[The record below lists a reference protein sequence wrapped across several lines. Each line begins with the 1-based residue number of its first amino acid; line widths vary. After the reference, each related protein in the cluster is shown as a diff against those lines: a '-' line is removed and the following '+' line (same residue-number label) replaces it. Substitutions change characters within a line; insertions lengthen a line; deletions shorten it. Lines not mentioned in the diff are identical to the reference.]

1 MENSTHPLDSNSP
14 NRVVEA
20 LTGLASLSSSWDAR
34 NPQLIAED
42 LATAVLGSLPVRFV
56 YVRLRDPIG
65 GSLEIVRMREGVE
78 VATNAKDLGEYL
90 ERLVDRNSQVQT
102 IVNPFGTGTVTLSIT
117 PVGVMADCGFL
128 AAGSADADFPART
141 DFLFLTIAANQAAVV
156 LQHQMAEQALQES
169 EQRFARFMQNLPGL
183 AWIKDAEGRYV
194 YANHGAEKAFR
205 VSSAQLY
212 GKTDEEVFP
221 SETAARF
228 RDNDRLAMSRPSGVQ
243 IIESL
248 MHDDGVLHHSV
259 VSKFPIPGKDG
270 TSVLIG
276 GIAFDITDRV
286 QAEKTALEA
295 SRQKDAF
302 FAVLGHE
309 LRNPLSPMLTALQL
323 MRLRG
328 FQGSEVEILERQ
340 ITHMRRLVD
349 DLLDVSRITS
359 GKVQLHLEDVD
370 LAAILVRTLDTVG
383 PLLEQRHHKL
393 HVHIPKG
400 AFGVRADPERLTQVV
415 TNLLVNAA
423 KYSDEESNISLDAS
437 ADEGFVRLSVR
448 DEGIGIAPEML
459 DTIFDTFVQRPESL
473 DRSRDGLGL
482 GLAIVRSLVRQHG
495 GRVYARSDGIGRG
508 SEFVVELPAVAMAE
522 PPLTSPPSIPITA
535 RGSRD
540 RILIVDD
547 NRDAAETLQVGLI
560 HHGYDV
566 QVAFDGAAGLKIAS
580 EFKPRIALLDIGMP
594 EMSGYELALQ
604 LRALNQ
610 LEGTLRL
617 VAVTGFGQPSDRAR
631 ALSAGFDRHFVKP
644 VDLKTLIQ
652 PLKSFGFKY
661 RPDFQYPASKPLTVC
676 RGYSPTAQPK
686 SSPAPQPGRFDS
698 QS

>member
-1 MENSTHPLDSNSP
+1 MENAKPPLDSNSL
-14 NRVVEA
+14 NRIIEA
-20 LTGLASLSSSWDAR
+20 LTGLSTLSSVWNAR
-34 NPQLIAED
+34 DPQSIAED
-42 LATAVLGSLPVRFV
+42 LASTVLRSLPVHFAH
-56 YVRLRDPIG
+56 VRLRDPAGI
-65 GSLEIVRMREGVE
+65 SVE
-78 VATNAKDLGEYL
+78 VVRRKDGAESSQKAKEIGEHL
-90 ERLVDRNSQVQT
+90 EPLFHGNSEIHT
-102 IVNPFGTGTVTLSIT
+102 IANPFGNGTVKVAIA
-117 PVGVMADCGFL
+117 PVGVLGDCGFL
-128 AAGSADADFPART
+128 AAGSPDAEFPVQADH
-141 DFLFLTIAANQAAVV
+141 LFLSVAANQAAVV

-194 YANHGAEKAFR
+194 YANHSAEQAFR
-205 VSSAQLY
+205 TASVQLY

-221 SETAARF
+221 PETAARF
-228 RDNDRLAMSRPSGVQ
+228 RENDRIAIARPSGVQ
-243 IIESL
+243 IVESL

-270 TSVLIG
+270 TFLIG

-309 LRNPLSPMLTALQL
+309 LRNPLSPMLTAIQL

-328 FQGSEVEILERQ
+328 IEGQEVEIMERQ
-340 ITHMRRLVD
+340 VSHMLRLVD

-400 AFGVRADPERLTQVV
+400 VFGVRADPARLTQVI

-423 KYSDEESNISLDAS
+423 KYSDEGSNIALDAS
-437 ADEGFVRLSVR
+437 GDEDFVRLSVR
-448 DEGIGIAPEML
+448 DEGVGIMPEML
-459 DTIFDTFVQRPESL
+459 DTIFDNFVQRPESL

-495 GRVYARSDGIGRG
+495 GRVFARSDGMGKG
-508 SEFVVELPAVAMAE
+508 SEFVVELPAVVLME
-522 PPLTSPPSIPITA
+522 QPPNSPTPA
-535 RGSRD
+535 RPRPALGQRD
-540 RILIVDD
+540 RILVVDD
-547 NRDAAETLQVGLI
+547 NRDAAETLQAGLE

-566 QVAFDGAAGLKIAS
+566 QVAFDAATAMEIARA
-580 EFKPRIALLDIGMP
+580 FRPRIALLDIGMP
-594 EMSGYELALQ
+594 DMSGYELAQ
-604 LRALNQ
+604 HLRAID
-610 LEGTLRL
+610 EPGGKLRL
-617 VAVTGFGQPSDRAR
+617 VAVTGFGQPGDRER
-631 ALSAGFDRHFVKP
+631 AFSVGFDRHFVKP
-644 VDLKTLIQ
+644 VDLKTL
-652 PLKSFGFKY
+652 LRAVEELS
-661 RPDFQYPASKPLTVC
+661 LVN
-676 RGYSPTAQPK
+676 
-686 SSPAPQPGRFDS
+686 
-698 QS
+698 